1 MRNLEK
7 EANTKYRKSEIL
19 ISHEKGKREKVLMLL
34 FIFLHHI
41 SDSKMPPQLLLWS
54 GLTATLSNI

>member
-7 EANTKYRKSEIL
+7 GDNTKHRKTEIL
-19 ISHEKGKREKVLMLL
+19 ISHEKSKRENVLMLL

-54 GLTATLSNI
+54 GLTAILSNI